1 MEQSR
6 GGQRETDGVASLA
19 GGTLAGRVRRDW
31 SLEKKASLYPSYFQ
45 RLGDAPTLLRDG
57 LSEHDDVEPE
67 ICSWLVLPPFQR
79 RTKIL
84 HEHKHFP
91 PFFQKWDSRSKSTHF
106 QKFSLCTQDR
116 QLPSST
122 PSGMCKPGCKAL
134 LKCMRGEKT
143 YLFILFLW
151 QLEKKKN

>member
-19 GGTLAGRVRRDW
+19 GGTPAGRVRRDW
-31 SLEKKASLYPSYFQ
+31 SPEKKASLYPSYFQ
-45 RLGDAPTLLRDG
+45 RLGDTPTLLRDG

-84 HEHKHFP
+84 QEHKHFSP
-91 PFFQKWDSRSKSTHF
+91 LFSKMGFSFKIDTLSEVFPLHSRQTITFLNPKWNVQAR
-106 QKFSLCTQDR
+106 L
-116 QLPSST
+116 
-122 PSGMCKPGCKAL
+122 
-134 LKCMRGEKT
+134 
-143 YLFILFLW
+143 
-151 QLEKKKN
+151 